1 MSNNNNIYN
10 NHTHTLTATSMYGNT
25 VVEDTLSE
33 AMKKQVDE
41 SIVRVLKLNAM
52 SDEEIIEQIMR
63 EPDVF
68 ELLTAP
74 SDDVK
79 RAHLYRTEL

>member
-1 MSNNNNIYN
+1 MSSSYN
-10 NHTHTLTATSMYGNT
+10 YSNHSHTFGDMFGDA
-25 VVEDTLSE
+25 VEDELSE
-33 AMKKQVDE
+33 AMKKQVDA

-52 SDEEIIEQIMR
+52 SDEDIIVKIMN

-68 ELLTAP
+68 ELLIDP

-79 RAHLYRTEL
+79 KAHLYKTEL

>member
-1 MSNNNNIYN
+1 MSKSYTFANH
-10 NHTHTLTATSMYGNT
+10 NHTFNDMFGAD
-25 VVEDTLSE
+25 VEDKLSE

-52 SDEEIIEQIMR
+52 SDEDIIEKIMN

-68 ELLTAP
+68 ELLVAP

-79 RAHLYRTEL
+79 KAYLYKTEL